1 MSKQNYVCLE
11 GERFANLVGQIYEG
25 CDTRVMATAMI
36 PISDEPMVNVD
47 EYDSPQ
53 DYYLVILSEYMS
65 RTLEVYRVDQYGNYP
80 IQYNELDEPSVDNV
94 DAHPPIYRQ
103 ANASWGAYTLAVDM
117 IYTGRFDEWIYDR
130 RRLGIGTINL

>member
-1 MSKQNYVCLE
+1 
-11 GERFANLVGQIYEG
+11 
-25 CDTRVMATAMI
+25 
-36 PISDEPMVNVD
+36 
-47 EYDSPQ
+47 
-53 DYYLVILSEYMS
+53 
-65 RTLEVYRVDQYGNYP
+65 
-80 IQYNELDEPSVDNV
+80 V